1 MVWSVSSYSEF
12 VNRVSVARDFIW
24 KSKAWSFWCP
34 LDGCKGRHRLAYN
47 GLQLPEGREFENEI
61 SLKE

>member
-1 MVWSVSSYSEF
+1 MVKNIF
-12 VNRVSVARDFIW
+12 TF
-24 KSKAWSFWCP
+24 
-34 LDGCKGRHRLAYN
+34 LDKILFYGLCLEIATN